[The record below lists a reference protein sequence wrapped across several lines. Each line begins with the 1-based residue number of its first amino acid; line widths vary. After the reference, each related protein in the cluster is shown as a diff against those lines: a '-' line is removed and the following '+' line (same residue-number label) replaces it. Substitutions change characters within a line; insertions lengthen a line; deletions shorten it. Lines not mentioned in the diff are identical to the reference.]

1 MSKTGLGAVSIVD
14 TEGKLAGLI
23 TDGDLKRYME
33 KEVDVYN
40 VLVNEVMTKN
50 PIVVSEKILAIEALR
65 IMEKRE
71 KQLSVLP
78 VVAENGKVVGLIR
91 NHDIIQLG
99 IF

>member
-14 TEGKLAGLI
+14 KQGKLTGLI

-40 VLVNEVMTKN
+40 VLVDDVMTKN
-50 PIVVSEKILAIEALR
+50 PLVTSPDILAIEALR
-65 IMEKRE
+65 MMEKRE

-78 VVAENGKVVGLIR
+78 VVKEDKTVIGLIR